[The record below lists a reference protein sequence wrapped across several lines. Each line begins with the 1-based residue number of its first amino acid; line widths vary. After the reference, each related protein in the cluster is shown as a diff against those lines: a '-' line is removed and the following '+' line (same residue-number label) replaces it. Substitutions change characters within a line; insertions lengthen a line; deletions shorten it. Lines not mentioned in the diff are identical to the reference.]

1 VTLRLAVPN
10 KGRLEDPSAVLLRES
25 GLAYE
30 KTERALSVRVRN
42 IDIELL
48 FVRTDDVCELVAD
61 GVADLGI
68 TGLDLLAEA
77 ALPLQVITD
86 LGYGRCRLTVAVPQ
100 AMTLSEV
107 ADFDGLRMATSH
119 PRTTERFFADAGVS
133 VTTVP
138 LRGSIEVA
146 PKLDVAD
153 AIVDLVSSGSTLL
166 VNGLRPVITV
176 LESQAV
182 LVAPPGEVTGL
193 AAEVATMIQAVVAAR
208 SKRYVL
214 MNAPAAAV
222 PAIEDI
228 IPGIDAPTVVPLAHD
243 GLVAVHSTV
252 DADEVW
258 SVLPRLKQVGASGI
272 LVLPIQQL
280 IR

>member
-1 VTLRLAVPN
+1 MTLRLAVPN
-10 KGRLEDPSAVLLRES
+10 KGRLEEPSATLLRQS
-25 GLAYE
+25 GLSYE

-42 IDIELL
+42 IDLELL

-68 TGLDLLAEA
+68 TGLDLLTETGTR
-77 ALPLQVITD
+77 LQVAAE

-100 AMTLSEV
+100 STDLAEV
-107 ADFDGLRMATSH
+107 ADFDGLRLATSH
-119 PRTTERFFADAGVS
+119 PRTTNRFFADAGITI
-133 VTTVP
+133 TTVP

-146 PKLDVAD
+146 PKLDIAD

-166 VNGLRPVITV
+166 VNGLRPVVTV

-182 LVAPPGEVTGL
+182 LVAREGDITGL
-193 AAEVATMIQAVVAAR
+193 AAEIVTMIQAVVAAR
-208 SKRYVL
+208 RKRYVL
-214 MNAPAAAV
+214 MNAPATAV
-222 PAIEDI
+222 NAIEEI

-243 GLVAVHSTV
+243 GLVAIHSTV
-252 DADEVW
+252 ESDEVW
-258 SVLPRLKQVGASGI
+258 GVLPRLKEAGASGI

-280 IR
+280 IP